1 MLSFIQSYIGEQP
14 RDILLGAADEVL
26 ISMKQ
31 ANASKAEKL
40 DEIKELLGDVSED
53 RYVFEQSGIDRI
65 SQGVCAVVAFASHC
79 HCLALPVLI
88 LALSCLW
95 LYL

>member
-1 MLSFIQSYIGEQP
+1 MFLTQVVLSFIQSYIGEQP

-40 DEIKELLGDVSED
+40 DEIKELLGDVTED
-53 RYVFEQSGIDRI
+53 R
-65 SQGVCAVVAFASHC
+65 
-79 HCLALPVLI
+79 
-88 LALSCLW
+88 
-95 LYL
+95 